1 VNAPA
6 KRAPI
11 DLHTPLRLPLVE
23 VLRAGDEVVLSGAVY
38 TARDAA
44 HERLTRMLARGET
57 LPLDLRDQVI
67 YYCAPTP
74 ARPGRPIGSAGP
86 TTASRM
92 DTYTPPLL
100 AAGVRGMIGK
110 GKRSREVREA
120 IRQFGAVYFGA
131 VEGTAALLG
140 ERVREAAVVAFAD
153 LGPEA
158 IYRLVVDKFP
168 AIVVNDVQGR
178 DLYEEGRER
187 YRREKPPNIGAIDR
201 LI

>member
-1 VNAPA
+1 MPL
-6 KRAPI
+6 PL
-11 DLHTPLRLPLVE
+11 DLHTPLKPPLVE
-23 VLRAGDEVVLSGAVY
+23 VLRAGDDVLLSGVVY

-44 HERLTRMLARGET
+44 HERLAQMLARGEG
-57 LPLDLRDQVI
+57 LPVDLQGQVI
-67 YYCAPTP
+67 YYCGPTP

-92 DTYTPPLL
+92 DAFTPALL

-120 IRQFGAVYFGA
+120 IRQFRAVYFGA

-140 ERVREAAVVAFAD
+140 ERVREAQVVAFPD

-158 IYRLVVDKFP
+158 IYRLVVDRFP
-168 AIVVNDVQGR
+168 VVVVNDVHGR
-178 DLYEEGRER
+178 DLYEEGQER
-187 YRREKPPNIGAIDR
+187 YRRSILSSER
-201 LI
+201 